1 MLYYVG
7 TCDAILIFPPL
18 SSLILS
24 YPLLHRLHSSSFQSS
39 SLLISSILL
48 ISVSLMTCTSHPSNP
63 PTNPPTQYLHFTLI
77 SSHFKCFHTAIEAP
91 PPLPLHL
98 PLSLSLFLFPCELV
112 LSILHPFLFHSLV
125 FIIILHI
132 LHSILLLF
140 LFLLHRNAY
149 HTLFVARISFDTTEK
164 KLRREFEQY
173 GPVRTVKMINDKSDK
188 AR

>member
-39 SLLISSILL
+39 SLLISSLLL

-98 PLSLSLFLFPCELV
+98 PLSLSP
-112 LSILHPFLFHSLV
+112 SSSSLV
-125 FIIILHI
+125 NWSYLSFILSSSTHLYLSLFFISCILSYYFSFSSFI
-132 LHSILLLF
+132 GMLITLCSWPAYPSILLKRSSEENSSSTDL
-140 LFLLHRNAY
+140 Y
-149 HTLFVARISFDTTEK
+149 
-164 KLRREFEQY
+164 
-173 GPVRTVKMINDKSDK
+173 VR
-188 AR
+188 